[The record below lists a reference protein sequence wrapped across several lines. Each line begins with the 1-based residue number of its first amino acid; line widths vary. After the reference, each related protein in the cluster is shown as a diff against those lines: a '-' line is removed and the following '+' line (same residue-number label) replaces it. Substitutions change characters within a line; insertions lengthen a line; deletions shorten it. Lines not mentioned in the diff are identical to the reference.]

1 MMMKLTFEG
10 KTLGD
15 ILDEMKGVLERFRP
29 TRLEPVPVPEVTAP
43 KGDAQLFNS
52 PIVAKSVD
60 KPVEKRARSE
70 KQLANDEKMRVAA
83 LERVAAKRAAKAQA
97 QGYATTLRKDLDR
110 DPIEAKPVEKAPDP
124 FTQEPEEVDPAEMVK
139 IREKTFEELR
149 TAYANGHQNE
159 VMELLSR
166 FGNGAKTFREL
177 PPESFMPIRKAIDL
191 GALE

>member
-15 ILDEMKGVLERFRP
+15 ILDEMQGMLEKFKPGVLTAAAP
-29 TRLEPVPVPEVTAP
+29 EPVVPKAIDHEAIVQEAKAYMEAPFIVDKPVA
-43 KGDAQLFNS
+43 
-52 PIVAKSVD
+52 
-60 KPVEKRARSE
+60 KPVEKRVRTE

-83 LERVAAKRAAKAQA
+83 LARVAARRDAKARNTA
-97 QGYATTLRKDLDR
+97 DVDPVKEPAPTPFDL
-110 DPIEAKPVEKAPDP
+110 PP
-124 FTQEPEEVDPAEMVK
+124 EPEIDPVEMVK
-139 IREKTFEELR
+139 LREKTFEELR

-177 PPESFMPIRKAIDL
+177 PPESFVPIRKAIDL

>member
-15 ILDEMKGVLERFRP
+15 ILDEMQGMLEKFKPGVL
-29 TRLEPVPVPEVTAP
+29 TAAP
-43 KGDAQLFNS
+43 KPVVPKVVDYEVIAQKAKAYMEAPF
-52 PIVAKSVD
+52 IVDKPVD
-60 KPVEKRARSE
+60 KPVEKKARTE

-124 FTQEPEEVDPAEMVK
+124 FTQEPESRSRRDGQDPGED
-139 IREKTFEELR
+139 LR
-149 TAYANGHQNE
+149 RAAYG
-159 VMELLSR
+159 LR
-166 FGNGAKTFREL
+166 
-177 PPESFMPIRKAIDL
+177 
-191 GALE
+191 